1 MIELPQWLLRPERQ
15 RIEYARKLA
24 ATAGSDA
31 VFSVEQL
38 VAMLVQAWE
47 HGHTQAAEH
56 RAERDR
62 LEKLVVRLGGGF
74 DRRGL
79 DTEPRGLMVQ
89 HGIHTVVE
97 EAP

>member
-1 MIELPQWLLRPERQ
+1 MIQLPSWVAGPELW
-15 RIEYARKLA
+15 RIKDARSLTA
-24 ATAGSDA
+24 ADPKAA
-31 VFSVEQL
+31 FAVEQL
-38 VAMLVQAWE
+38 VAMFVQARE
-47 HGHTQAAEH
+47 QIHRQADEH

-79 DTEPRGLMVQ
+79 EGEPRGLMVQ

-97 EAP
+97 DSR

>member
-1 MIELPQWLLRPERQ
+1 MIQLPSWVAGPELW
-15 RIEYARKLA
+15 RIKDARSLTA
-24 ATAGSDA
+24 ADPKAA
-31 VFSVEQL
+31 FAVEQL
-38 VAMLVQAWE
+38 VAMFVQARE
-47 HGHTQAAEH
+47 QIHRQADEH

-79 DTEPRGLMVQ
+79 EGEPRQLVVQ

-97 EAP
+97 DSR

>member
-1 MIELPQWLLRPERQ
+1 MIEVPSWVAGPELW
-15 RIEYARKLA
+15 RIKDARSVTA
-24 ATAGSDA
+24 ADPKAA
-31 VFSVEQL
+31 FAVEQL
-38 VAMLVQAWE
+38 VAMFVQARE
-47 HGHTQAAEH
+47 QIHRQADEH

-79 DTEPRGLMVQ
+79 DGDPPGFIVQ

-97 EAP
+97 DSR